1 MFWIVP
7 DGHAHTI
14 KFPQQSSCGICTKL
28 PILAWRSR
36 KKLSVI
42 QTSFIKMVRINL
54 PKMFKEL
61 MIKVFFSKCAE
72 QLENVSAGNWASI
85 VTGEGH
91 YKKAQLRDQLP
102 EVANLITR
110 RVPTRI
116 RKVTKRPTKLQGR
129 KVVRALFTD
138 CASLSKFCGAEKLF
152 VRISKGRVR
161 FAAPWGRF
169 TISFGETQFQQY
181 SALFYGN
188 GWKPLFCNIDTTQ
201 GPSNIVGYT
210 GVKVVMGFIL
220 ETVWCSGNKFFKI
233 LLPCATSRL
242 ETVLPGLRVK
252 GTVGW
257 VPQQFFSFINCKLPF
272 FYSRQEIGKVNTLS
286 LGFRPFSAIDGVVQW
301 GA

>member
-14 KFPQQSSCGICTKL
+14 KFPQQSSCGICTK
-28 PILAWRSR
+28 PA
-36 KKLSVI
+36 
-42 QTSFIKMVRINL
+42 N
-54 PKMFKEL
+54 PG
-61 MIKVFFSKCAE
+61 
-72 QLENVSAGNWASI
+72 LENS
-85 VTGEGH
+85 
-91 YKKAQLRDQLP
+91 KK
-102 EVANLITR
+102 I
-110 RVPTRI
+110 I
-116 RKVTKRPTKLQGR
+116 CRKVTKRPTKLQGCR
-129 KVVRALFTD
+129 VVRALFTD

-233 LLPCATSRL
+233 LLPCATGRL

-252 GTVGW
+252 GTVGSLQHIPKLAKY
-257 VPQQFFSFINCKLPF
+257 PQL
-272 FYSRQEIGKVNTLS
+272 
-286 LGFRPFSAIDGVVQW
+286 
-301 GA
+301 